1 MLNPIEPI
9 QVQYKKILHVKPC
22 IMLKVFAR
30 TISNT
35 LMQMFAVIANEYRQS
50 REYFKSIKLFFE
62 ILA

>member
-1 MLNPIEPI
+1 
-9 QVQYKKILHVKPC
+9 
-22 IMLKVFAR
+22 MLKVFAR